1 MHLHKFDIQR
11 VLFRQVT
18 AKNVNLKDPDY
29 AGEKQSNMRAERL
42 MKVHLWLCHV

>member
-18 AKNVNLKDPDY
+18 AKK
-29 AGEKQSNMRAERL
+29 
-42 MKVHLWLCHV
+42 C